1 MPAMRTTASI
11 GICIA
16 ALLPLL
22 GATATPGRAQSDA
35 DAVLAAIVKHPK
47 VEARLKASKARLAWM
62 ALPVENNRAC
72 YMLKENHP
80 THMATVGQYCLD
92 RKTSKILEYDVMTDR
107 YLELQ

>member
-1 MPAMRTTASI
+1 MTAMRTTRSI

-16 ALLPLL
+16 ALLPVL
-22 GATATPGRAQSDA
+22 GMAPTTGRAQADA
-35 DAVLAAIVKHPK
+35 DTALAAIVKHPK